1 MAPDKKHR
9 KRFAIIGLG
18 ILGNSIAKTL
28 SSEGA
33 EVIVL
38 DKNMKLIESIKD
50 EVHVA
55 VQCDSTDRETLEQLG
70 VADVDAAMV
79 CIGEDFQSAVLTT
92 ANLIDLKVKRI
103 AVRAVNE
110 MAASIFKRLGA
121 HDIFFVESEM
131 GVEIAHKLF
140 RPSIL
145 QEMAIGGGYRII
157 QWQPPQT
164 FIGNS
169 LAELA
174 LPKNFNVQVIAIK
187 SATEES
193 AIQIPTASSVIQ
205 KGERLMV
212 CGHEDDLHRL
222 VTT

>member
-1 MAPDKKHR
+1 MPQEKKKK

-18 ILGNSIAKTL
+18 ILGNSIARTL
-28 SSEGA
+28 ASEGA
-33 EVIVL
+33 EVLVL
-38 DKNMKLIESIKD
+38 DKNMKLIEAIKD
-50 EVHVA
+50 EVSVA

-70 VADVDAAMV
+70 IADVDAAMV
-79 CIGEDFQSAVLTT
+79 CIGEDFQSSVLTT

-103 AVRAVNE
+103 AVRAINE

-131 GVEIAHKLF
+131 GVEIAHKLH

-145 QEMAIGGGYRII
+145 QEMELGGGYRII
-157 QWQPPQT
+157 QWDPPTAFQ
-164 FIGNS
+164 GKS
-169 LAELA
+169 LLELA
-174 LPKNFNVQVIAIK
+174 LPKTFNVQVIAIK
-187 SATEES
+187 SAAEDS
-193 AIQIPTASSVIQ
+193 AVQIPTASSILQ

-222 VTT
+222 VTS